1 MTPFEFAMQMEKEG
15 EAYYREIGRKV
26 NEKGLKNI
34 LSMLADDEAKHYDI
48 IKKMAGD
55 LKPIMEPSDILSRAK
70 NVFRQMKEENGGFI
84 SGNDQTSL
92 YRKAQEIEKRSIDFY
107 SGMASEV
114 KGETEREMMRRL
126 ADEEKRHYFLLENII
141 QFVSRPKIWIE
152 NAEFVH
158 LDEY

>member
-1 MTPFEFAMQMEKEG
+1 MTPFEYAMQMEKEG

-34 LSMLADDEAKHYDI
+34 LSMLADDEAKHYAI
-48 IKKMAGD
+48 IKQMAGD
-55 LKPIMEPSDILSRAK
+55 LKPEMEPSDILSQAK
-70 NVFRQMKEENGGFI
+70 NIFRQMKEESSGFI
-84 SGNDQTSL
+84 SGNDQTDL
-92 YRKAQEIEKRSIDFY
+92 YRKAQEIEKRSIAFY
-107 SGMASEV
+107 SGKVSEL
-114 KGETEREMMRRL
+114 KGESEREMMHRL

-141 QFVSRPKIWIE
+141 QFVSRPKVWIE

>member
-1 MTPFEFAMQMEKEG
+1 MCPFEFAMQMEKEG

-34 LSMLADDEAKHYDI
+34 LSMLADDEAKHYAI
-48 IKKMAGD
+48 IKQMAGD
-55 LKPIMEPSDILSRAK
+55 LKPEMGPSDFLSRAK
-70 NVFRQMKEENGGFI
+70 NIFRQMKEENSGFI
-84 SGNDQTSL
+84 IGNDQTDL
-92 YRKAQEIEKRSIDFY
+92 YRKAQEIEKKSIDFY
-107 SGMASEV
+107 SGKISEL
-114 KGETEREMMRRL
+114 KGEAEREMMQRL

-141 QFVSRPKIWIE
+141 QFASRPKAWIE